1 MFKRLLLSL
10 TLIFLQYCAY
20 QNDFS
25 NQQPEDF
32 LFSEIEDLANSI
44 EKKLEINS
52 INKIA
57 IMNYSNSTN
66 QEFGTYF
73 SDEITLQLFLKE
85 KFQIIERNQLEYIIN
100 EQKLGSS
107 GLIDNKSA
115 INIGNILSVDAI
127 IIGDINKIY
136 PNLLITTKII
146 STETGEILFIDN
158 LSISDNSQ
166 LNKNYNNWLEN
177 NSKIFTEKS
186 NTNNHNLNETKL
198 KPVRE
203 YDNFPNPNEKD
214 FNKPIKELSKNLFK
228 CIKNKEYKCFKQYL
242 ANKDEL
248 RKIFLITHQK
258 NKKIRRTKI
267 KNLDIEYNEYRK
279 KHRSD
284 FSNIINRIN
293 SRKIN
298 WNLLEIKKVD
308 YKVIKDFDQKK
319 LFKVD
324 LVLKEGKNRIHI
336 GFNTFKMN
344 GKWIVN
350 NIDIKRKK

>member
-1 MFKRLLLSL
+1 MFKRLTLSL
-10 TLIFLQYCAY
+10 TLILLQYCAY
-20 QNDFS
+20 QNNLP
-25 NQQPEDF
+25 NQKTDE
-32 LFSEIEDLANSI
+32 LIFSEIEELANSI
-44 EKKLEINS
+44 ERKLEIHT

-57 IMNYSNSTN
+57 IMDYTSLSNK
-66 QEFGTYF
+66 EFANYF
-73 SDEITLQLFLKE
+73 SDEISLQLFLKE

-127 IIGDINKIY
+127 IIGEMNIVS
-136 PNLLITTKII
+136 PNILITTKVI
-146 STETGEILFIDN
+146 SVETGEILFLDN
-158 LSISDNSQ
+158 LYISENSQ
-166 LNKNYNNWLEN
+166 LNFKKNSLLATD
-177 NSKIFTEKS
+177 SKTFPIKP
-186 NTNNHNLNETKL
+186 NTSIVNK
-198 KPVRE
+198 
-203 YDNFPNPNEKD
+203 DDKD
-214 FNKPIKELSKNLFK
+214 FTKSINQLSKNLFK

-258 NKKIRRTKI
+258 NKKIRRSKI
-267 KNLDIEYNEYRK
+267 KNLDTEYNEYRK

-284 FSNIINRIN
+284 FSNIIKRIN

>member
-1 MFKRLLLSL
+1 MFKKLLLSL
-10 TLIFLQYCAY
+10 SLIFLQYCAY

-25 NQQPEDF
+25 NQRPEDF
-32 LFSEIEDLANSI
+32 LFSEIEELANSI

-57 IMNYSNSTN
+57 IMDYTNLSNK
-66 QEFGTYF
+66 EFANYF
-73 SDEITLQLFLKE
+73 SDEISLQLFLKE

-127 IIGDINKIY
+127 IIGEMNMIS
-136 PNLLITTKII
+136 PNILITTKVI
-146 STETGEILFIDN
+146 SVETGEILFLDN
-158 LSISDNSQ
+158 LYISDNSQ
-166 LNKNYNNWLEN
+166 LNFNKNNWSAN
-177 NSKIFTEKS
+177 DSKKIPIKS
-186 NTNNHNLNETKL
+186 NTSIVNKN
-198 KPVRE
+198 
-203 YDNFPNPNEKD
+203 DKD
-214 FNKPIKELSKNLFK
+214 FSKLIKQLSKNLFK
-228 CIKNKEYKCFKQYL
+228 CIKTKEYKCFKQYL
-242 ANKDEL
+242 ANKDDL
-248 RKIFLITHQK
+248 RKIFLITYQK
-258 NKKIRRTKI
+258 DKKIRRTKI

-284 FSNIINRIN
+284 FLNTIKRIN

-324 LVLKEGKNRIHI
+324 LILKDGKNRIHI

-350 NIDIKRKK
+350 DIDIKRKK